1 MDLTE
6 DSFRALAQSS
16 PWRWSTMHLTRH
28 NSRDRAGSPVEAW
41 IRRPGW
47 MRVRHE
53 GRDAVIEDRPGNAVV
68 ISASTGE
75 PVPEDTPPPPQEP
88 VLRPDGL
95 VAQRPEDH
103 FLHGQ
108 DDPMWQDYTWVAML
122 DPAELSAGT
131 RVADLRAGT
140 RGGRE
145 VWRAR
150 VWADR
155 GYEPRCGC
163 CPLLWSEVS
172 ELAEQ
177 AAGGPTYREG
187 HPHVVYPDGFE
198 VALDVQTGVLVELH
212 PIGGDQPDDVI
223 EVDIHAVDQPVS

>member
-16 PWRWSTMHLTRH
+16 PWRWSTLHFTR
-28 NSRDRAGSPVEAW
+28 RGEGSPVEAW
-41 IRRPGW
+41 IRRPAW
-47 MRVRHE
+47 MRVRVDGHE
-53 GRDAVIEDRPGNAVV
+53 EVIDLQPGATSVV
-68 ISASTGE
+68 MSVSLGGPLPDDE
-75 PVPEDTPPPPQEP
+75 QSVPKEP

-95 VAQRPEDH
+95 VVERPEDH

-122 DPAELSAGT
+122 DPAELSDGT
-131 RVADLRAGT
+131 RVTDLAVGD

-150 VWADR
+150 VWADQ

-163 CPLLWSEVS
+163 CPLLWSEIS
-172 ELAEQ
+172 ELAE
-177 AAGGPTYREG
+177 AAGGGPTWRER
-187 HPHVVYPDGFE
+187 HPDVVYPDGFE
-198 VALDVQTGVLVELH
+198 VGLDVQTGVLVELY
-212 PIGGDQPDDVI
+212 PIGGDRPDHVI
-223 EVDIHAVDQPVS
+223 EVDIHQVDVPVS